1 MLTARIVPAGDS
13 TLIVE
18 LEARIDPAVN
28 ARVVAIAATIAAEAL
43 PGIRDVVPTYRS
55 VAISFDPLRT
65 DLHALEALVAR
76 AVDSPRVKRARARKP
91 IEIPMCY
98 GGACGPDLAAVA
110 AHAGCSEAEVV
121 RLHSER
127 TYRVYMLGFVPGFA
141 YLGEVDPRLAMP
153 RHEKPRPRVPARSV
167 GIAGRQTGIYPAET
181 PGGWQLIGRTPVK
194 PFDPARRRPALFAA
208 GDAVKFTPITIDE
221 YERLCRG
228 EGDGC
233 EPVARCDRNGARTH
247 CDQD

>member
-1 MLTARIVPAGDS
+1 MPSSVRIVPAGDS
-13 TLIVE
+13 TLLVE

-28 ARVVAIAATIAAEAL
+28 ARVVAIAAAIAAEAP

-65 DLHALEALVAR
+65 DIHALEALIAR
-76 AVDSPRVKRARARKP
+76 AVGQPSVKRTRVRKP
-91 IEIPMCY
+91 IEIPVCY
-98 GGACGPDLAAVA
+98 GGACAPDLAAVA

-121 RLHSER
+121 QLHSAR

-141 YLGEVDPRLAMP
+141 YLGEVDERLAMS
-153 RHEKPRPRVPARSV
+153 RHQKPRQRVPARSV

-194 PFDPARRRPALFAA
+194 PFDPGRRQPALFAA
-208 GDAVKFTPITIDE
+208 GDAVKFTPITIGE
-221 YERLCRG
+221 YERLSG
-228 EGDGC
+228 E
-233 EPVARCDRNGARTH
+233 
-247 CDQD
+247 